1 MEEKKKKMLIIGAV
15 VVVVI
20 VVALVVAFSGKG
32 NNTTT
37 QKKGQTTGTTQ
48 TTEDK
53 KEEEQG
59 TQAQQVKLGETT
71 ENDYIKMT
79 LDKFE
84 VEQEYKFKYTEKT
97 TVGTHIKNNGIDGKS
112 GMKLV
117 CLRGKLTN
125 KTSQDVYTSNNFIK
139 GEMTIN
145 GNTYKTTLKC
155 FDTEHAESYLTVVA
169 QQETEYFLYAEV
181 PQNVADNIETCTIS
195 FGWVKD
201 LDSRN
206 TAFADKM
213 TDLDY
218 LYTLKTK

>member
-20 VVALVVAFSGKG
+20 VVALVVDFSGKG

-37 QKKGQTTGTTQ
+37 QKKEQTTGVTQ

-59 TQAQQVKLGETT
+59 TQAQQVKLGETV
-71 ENDYIKMT
+71 ENDYLKLT
-79 LDKFE
+79 LEKFE
-84 VEQEYKFKYTEKT
+84 VETEYKFSYTEKT
-97 TVGTHIKNNGIDGKS
+97 KVGTHTKHNGIDGKS

-125 KTSQDVYTSNNFIK
+125 KTSQDVYTSNNFVK
-139 GEMTIN
+139 GEMIIN

-155 FDTEHAESYLTVVA
+155 FDTEHAESNLTVVA

-181 PQNVADNIETCTIS
+181 PENVANNIETCVINL
-195 FGWVKD
+195 GCAKD
-201 LDSRN
+201 FDSRT
-206 TAFADKM
+206 TALASKL
-213 TDLDY
+213 TELDY